1 MKEFLTNLITANT
14 GVSSKRVCGILG
26 WLIGLIILIYCT
38 INQIEAPQMID
49 TMLYCCMGLLG
60 IDSVTSIWKNKV

>member
-1 MKEFLTNLITANT
+1 MKEFLTKLITAHT

-38 INQIEAPQMID
+38 INQIVAPQMID